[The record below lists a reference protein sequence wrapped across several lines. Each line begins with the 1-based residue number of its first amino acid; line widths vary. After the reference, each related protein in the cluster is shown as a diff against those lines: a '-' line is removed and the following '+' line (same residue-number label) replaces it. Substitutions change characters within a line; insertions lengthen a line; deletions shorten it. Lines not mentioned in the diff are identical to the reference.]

1 MDSEMVRMLSVR
13 KKTLATKLVQM
24 VFQSAEQSKTH
35 KLIDSTRRTYKMR
48 YAKMR
53 CRRDEPTPG
62 MELPTLLAT
71 LSLAEGRAAVSI
83 AAIVPTSF
91 FLFLLDSPIITKR
104 IEVSSGSWGW
114 RGCWDQTRDFPW
126 PFLHLTSQ
134 APDCYISPR
143 LDKGRP
149 N

>member
-1 MDSEMVRMLSVR
+1 MVRMLSVR

-48 YAKMR
+48 YAKML

-104 IEVSSGSWGW
+104 IKVGSGSWGW
-114 RGCWDQTRDFPW
+114 RGCWDQTRDLP
-126 PFLHLTSQ
+126 
-134 APDCYISPR
+134 
-143 LDKGRP
+143 
-149 N
+149 